1 MAVGTPSAGL
11 ASQGMALPTSVTRG
25 RELRNHNFDYLRLF
39 LAVEVVA
46 MHLNAGLLLGNLW
59 VPIPPVAAFVALSG
73 FLIPQSLE
81 RSRGLKH
88 FAWKRALRTL
98 PALVPLMLAIG
109 VVFGLKDVERAIVQY
124 VSAGYHS
131 LFRGCVLPL
140 WSLIVEDG
148 LYAVV
153 ALLFVLGSH
162 RKAWVTLL
170 IIGGLMAVQANI
182 EDHVFDYRFLQTSIA
197 FFIGNL
203 AFIFKDRLAK
213 LHWAAPAVALGASLT
228 GWSSFLGPFN
238 FPLIIGCVVVLAMT
252 LPQIKWGIPDLSYS
266 IYIWHAPI
274 MLALLGPWAMP
285 RDARWVTTTV
295 ALTLVASTLSWYL
308 VEKPALRLKDW
319 SRAKRDVASSE
330 STPSLQTDD
339 SRIAA

>member
-1 MAVGTPSAGL
+1 MPPTIPV
-11 ASQGMALPTSVTRG
+11 ASSKET
-25 RELRNHNFDYLRLF
+25 RNHNFDYLRLF

-81 RSRGLKH
+81 RSRSLGH

-109 VVFGLKDVERAIVQY
+109 LAFDVKHVERAIIQY
-124 VSAGYHS
+124 LSAGYHS
-131 LFRGCVLPL
+131 MFAGCVLPL

-148 LYAVV
+148 LYMAI

-162 RKAWVTLL
+162 RKAWVTIAILGALL
-170 IIGGLMAVQANI
+170 TVQANI
-182 EDHVFDYRFLQTSIA
+182 DDHVFDYRFLQTSIG

-203 AFIFKDRLAK
+203 AFIYKDGLAK
-213 LHWAAPAVALGASLT
+213 LHWAWPAAVLVAAVAGWLT
-228 GWSSFLGPFN
+228 FLGMFV

-252 LPQIKWGIPDLSYS
+252 LPKIKWGVPDLSYS

-285 RDARWVTTTV
+285 RDARWVTATV
-295 ALTLVASTLSWYL
+295 VLTLIASTCSWYL
-308 VEKPALRLKDW
+308 VEKPALKLKDW
-319 SRAKRDVASSE
+319 RLASLRDTPQKDGLPAESNDAK
-330 STPSLQTDD
+330 
-339 SRIAA
+339 IAA

>member
-1 MAVGTPSAGL
+1 
-11 ASQGMALPTSVTRG
+11 MALPTPSVSS
-25 RELRNHNFDYLRLF
+25 RESRNHNFDYLRLF

-46 MHLNAGLLLGNLW
+46 MHLNAGLLRGNLW

-81 RSRGLKH
+81 RSRNLGH
-88 FAWKRALRTL
+88 FAWKRILRTL

-109 VVFGLKDVERAIVQY
+109 VAFGPKHVERAIVQY
-124 VSAGYHS
+124 LSAGYHS
-131 LFRGCVLPL
+131 LFQGCVLPL

-148 LYAVV
+148 LYAAI
-153 ALLFVLGSH
+153 ALLFFLGSH
-162 RKAWVTLL
+162 RKAWVTML
-170 IIGGLMAVQANI
+170 IIGGLLAVQANI
-182 EDHVFDYRFLQTSIA
+182 SDPVFDYRFLQTSIG

-203 AFIFKDRLAK
+203 AFIYKDRLAK
-213 LHWAAPAVALGASLT
+213 LHWAWPAAALGAAVA
-228 GWSSFLGPFN
+228 GWLAFLGPFV

-266 IYIWHAPI
+266 IYIWHAPV

-285 RDARWVTTTV
+285 RDARWVTATV
-295 ALTLVASTLSWYL
+295 VLTLIASTLSWYL

-319 SRAKRDVASSE
+319 RLSARGEKSSSYALSE
-330 STPSLQTDD
+330 QSNETK
-339 SRIAA
+339 IAA